1 MITFIQRAK
10 DSGYSLKG
18 AFYEFQWPAV
28 LETQKAAKS
37 RGATVKIVFDDI
49 DNDKGPRKKTRRRL
63 RKSGSK
69 PSPSRVKT
77 AH

>member
-1 MITFIQRAK
+1 MITFIERAK

-28 LETQKAAKS
+28 LEALKAAKS

-49 DNDKGPRKKTRRRL
+49 DNDKGPRKKNEGRL